1 MRNIFSSLL
10 KSGLIATGLALPPA
24 MPAQATPG
32 CAVPASDQAWID
44 KTIQAWRYT
53 RENISRIQPVPNT
66 IIVFFSATCRLSSKN
81 ALFGEDAPLWSAI
94 PITDHVPLPIPGDQA
109 VPISVIARAQD
120 FDDGKG
126 SLFVMSTPTIWRAA
140 KVPGGTSFDL
150 ETLMTAVMLHEATH
164 VSQGATYMAGFSKL
178 AEALKLPEDWTDD
191 SLQKKFEKN
200 KVFSNSI
207 AQETNLL
214 FAAAAAK
221 EDREAIRLA
230 RRARTLIAAR
240 RAKYYRGSQAQL
252 GKVEDL
258 FLTLEGSAQWVGFS
272 WLIDKSGAN
281 ISEADALAQFARRAN
296 WWSQVEGAALTLA
309 INRLDRG
316 AWRTIAFG
324 NGKIAGVE
332 LLDQALENTAR

>member
-1 MRNIFSSLL
+1 MKTLSSFIF
-10 KSGLIATGLALPPA
+10 LIGFIAAGITLSPALH
-24 MPAQATPG
+24 AQATPA
-32 CAVPASDQAWID
+32 CAVPATDQAWID
-44 KTIQAWRYT
+44 KTIEAWRYT
-53 RENISRIQPVPNT
+53 RKNISHIQLVPNT
-66 IIVFFSATCRLSSKN
+66 TIVLFSSTCMLASKN
-81 ALFGEDAPLWSAI
+81 ALFGEEAPVWTATA
-94 PITDHVPLPIPGDQA
+94 ITDHVPLPILGDEA

-120 FDDGKG
+120 FDDGKA

-164 VSQGATYMAGFSKL
+164 VSQGTTYMAGFSKL
-178 AEALKLPEDWTDD
+178 AEALKLPEDWNDD

-200 KVFSNSI
+200 KTFSNSI
-207 AQETNLL
+207 AQEINLL

-221 EDREAIRLA
+221 EDREAVRLA
-230 RRARTLIAAR
+230 QQARVLIATRRAR
-240 RAKYYRGSQAQL
+240 YYRGLQTKL

-258 FLTLEGSAQWVGFS
+258 FLTLEGSAQWVGYS

-296 WWSQVEGAALTLA
+296 WWSQVEGAALMLA

-316 AWRTIAFG
+316 AWRSIAFG
-324 NGKIAGVE
+324 NGTKAGVE
-332 LLDQALENTAR
+332 LLDQALANRAR